1 MKTTV
6 DEESR
11 AVARLIAEI
20 DAIDR
25 WRDRVGRRVIVLFA
39 LVFAVALG
47 LLGWVATQ
55 EAIVNAPSGLR

>member
-20 DAIDR
+20 DSIDR
-25 WRDRVGRRVIVLFA
+25 WRDRVGRRVMVLFA
-39 LVFAVALG
+39 LVFALALG

-55 EAIVNAPSGLR
+55 ETIVNGPAKLR